1 MSERKQKS
9 SRSDKIMDKTLE
21 EKLAEQRE
29 QELIMTKQWLAQSQA
44 FVDTL
49 KESLDAQADKIEALV
64 ESASKQQDNID
75 EMNEEKEDLL
85 NRIKELEEKL
95 SRTAEKTTTAKS
107 AAELIKKAEYDKSKA
122 EKKSKT
128 AMEIGE
134 EGEDKTT
141 AAVKRMSDI
150 GYPIHNLRF
159 YYGRYNFTVEV
170 DNVFVCNRGV
180 FVFETKNWGAEISG
194 KVDDTFWHYKNIRM
208 ERDIY
213 SPVEQNDTHIK
224 QISIVSHL
232 IGQIAFHNV
241 IVFPGTTTFKL
252 DRMKDFFLKPEEIRA
267 YIESKPVIYTELQTK
282 DIYNKINGIS
292 RPITHEE
299 HMKNIE
305 ERKKYKL

>member
-1 MSERKQKS
+1 
-9 SRSDKIMDKTLE
+9 MDKTLE
-21 EKLAEQRE
+21 EKLAEQRD
-29 QELIMTKQWLAQSQA
+29 QELIMTKQWLSQSQA
-44 FVDTL
+44 FVESL

-64 ESASKQQDNID
+64 ESASRQQDTI
-75 EMNEEKEDLL
+75 EELNEEKEDLL

-95 SRTAEKTTTAKS
+95 SKQKPTEKAVTPKS
-107 AAELIKKAEYDKSKA
+107 AEDLIKKAEYDKSKA
-122 EKKSKT
+122 ERKSKT
-128 AMEIGE
+128 AIEIGD

-159 YYGRYNFTVEV
+159 YYGRYKFTVEV

-213 SPVEQNDTHIK
+213 SPIEQNDTHIR
-224 QISIVSHL
+224 QIGVVSHL
-232 IGQIAFHNV
+232 IGQATFHNV

-252 DRMKDFFLKPEEIRA
+252 DRMEDFFLKPEEIRD
-267 YIESKPVIYTELQTK
+267 YIESKPVIYNELQTK

-292 RPITHEE
+292 QPITHEE